1 MSRVIVKLIQGSI
14 AMLVALLLC
23 SAAFAQYDTGSISG
37 TVIDQKG
44 GSVPGASVTVTNV
57 GTGQQHTTTTNGQ
70 GTYVFPSLVPG
81 MYKVEATQTGFDTGA
96 VSDIVLHVSE
106 TARADVNLKV
116 GVRTETV
123 TVAAETTTVN
133 TETSDLGGTIDER
146 TVNQL
151 PLNGRDFTDLIA
163 LVPGSVTTGQFGQ
176 TSLGGNETSFAGVNI
191 LLDGADATRIDTN
204 ATSLQLGREQAR
216 ITRASV
222 DSVQEF
228 RVISGVYSAEYGRSY
243 GDVVNVITKSGTNTL
258 HGDIFEFFRNN
269 ALDARNYFAVPG
281 EPTPLRMNQFGGNV
295 GGPIIKDRFFFFTN
309 YEGVRQ
315 IVTNA
320 QLFEVL
326 NGTAR
331 AAFVPATQPI
341 INAIPIGD
349 DSRPASP
356 TLPLDFFNG
365 TLRNTLREDTGSVKL
380 DFVATSKD
388 TLSLRYNINDS
399 FTSNQYGIA
408 QGQIAPVPARSQF
421 LKLSWNRTI
430 SPNFLNSFGFAINKT
445 HVSDLGGGGAFPITA
460 IQCFPPCD
468 FGVLPGPGLFAS
480 TNNEASYQFLDTASI
495 VHGNHTF
502 HFGAD
507 VRINHTDRGLGTQ
520 QFLSYA
526 SLGDL
531 QTNNS
536 AFALSTLG
544 FPLTKFRNT
553 NWDFFIQD
561 DIRLK
566 TNFTLNLGLRY
577 EYNTVLHDTANSVSN
592 FDFATQS
599 LLPAGQQLYQPDRN
613 NFAPRIGF
621 SWDPFKKG
629 KTAVRAGFG
638 IFYNPQLTGA
648 VLSLPGNNNQNLSVN
663 ILDFFFIPGFDCGG
677 YFLTFPVPNPTPTC
691 TPSSPANV
699 SGIDPNLRDSYSEH
713 WSLGIQQE
721 VLRNTVLDVSYVG
734 NHGVKLPAGAA
745 FAGLELNNVDPV
757 TGQRPL
763 NNTDFADERL
773 LGDFLGSN
781 YSALQIALRRHAG
794 RFTMDANYTWSHE
807 LDNAVSVFG
816 AFQNSR
822 NVNGDYSSGD
832 IDVRHVFTA
841 DLVYSVPRWNAVPK
855 ALGDGWVLTTIVQ
868 ARSGL
873 PVNIEQNPSTFGFDP
888 TRPDPVPGVSIR
900 PSDYSTPNNQIDSH
914 AFMAVPSGTD
924 GTLSRNAARGPRFA
938 QWDFSVIKNTAITER
953 ITLQFRSEFFNIL
966 NHPNFANPDGNLSD
980 AAFGTSTSTIASLV
994 GIGTSRQIQ
1003 FGLKLLF

>member
-1 MSRVIVKLIQGSI
+1 MDRVIVRLVQGLIV
-14 AMLVALLLC
+14 MFVALLPC
-23 SAAFAQYDTGSISG
+23 SAVFAQYDTGSISG
-37 TVIDQKG
+37 TVLDQKG
-44 GSVPGASVTVTNV
+44 GAVPKATVTATNV
-57 GTGQQHTTTTNGQ
+57 GTGQQHDTVANDQ
-70 GTYVFPSLVPG
+70 GTYVFPSLAPG
-81 MYKVEATQTGFDTGA
+81 MYKVEATQTGFDTGV
-96 VSDIVLHVSE
+96 VSGITLHVSE
-106 TARADVNLKV
+106 TVRADVNLKV

-133 TETSDLGGTIDER
+133 IETSDLGGTIDER
-146 TVNQL
+146 RVNQL

-163 LVPGSVTTGQFGQ
+163 LVPGSVTTGTFGQ

-204 ATSLQLGREQAR
+204 ATSLQLGREAAR

-228 RVISGVYSAEYGRSY
+228 HVISGVYSAEYGRSY
-243 GDVVNVITKSGTNTL
+243 GDVVNVVTKSGTNTL
-258 HGDIFEFFRNN
+258 HGGIFEFFRND

-281 EPTPLRMNQFGGNV
+281 EPTPLRLNQFGGNV
-295 GGPIIKDRFFFFTN
+295 GGPIIHDKLFFFTN
-309 YEGVRQ
+309 YEGARQ
-315 IVTNA
+315 VVTNA
-320 QLFEVL
+320 QLFSVL

-341 INAIPIGD
+341 INAIPVGD
-349 DSRPASP
+349 DSMPDPANP
-356 TLPLDFFNG
+356 LTLDLFNG

-399 FTSNQYGIA
+399 FTLNQYGIA
-408 QGQIAPVPARSQF
+408 EGQIAPVPARSQF
-421 LKLSWNRTI
+421 LKLSWNRTV
-430 SPNFLNSFGFAINKT
+430 SSNFLNSFGFAINKT
-445 HVSDLGGGGAFPITA
+445 DVSDLGGGGAFPITA

-480 TNNEASYQFLDTASI
+480 TNKEASYQFLDTASF
-495 VHGNHTF
+495 VHGIHTF

-507 VRINHTDRGLGTQ
+507 IRLNHTNRGLGTQ

-526 SLGDL
+526 ALSDL
-531 QTNNS
+531 ETNNS

-544 FPLTKFRNT
+544 FPLTEFRNT
-553 NWDFFIQD
+553 NWDFFLQD

-566 TNFTLNLGLRY
+566 PNFTLNLGLRY
-577 EYNTVLHDTANSVSN
+577 EYNSVLHDPDNNVSN
-592 FDFATQS
+592 FDFTTQS

-629 KTAVRAGFG
+629 KTAVRGGFG

-691 TPSSPANV
+691 TPSSPASV

-713 WSLGIQQE
+713 WSFGVQQE
-721 VLRNTVLDVSYVG
+721 LFRNTVLEVSYVG
-734 NHGVKLPAGAA
+734 NHGIKLPAGAA

-773 LGDFLGSN
+773 LGDFLTSKYN
-781 YSALQIALRRHAG
+781 AMQVSLRRHAG

-807 LDNAVSVFG
+807 FDNAVSVFG

-822 NVNGDYSSGD
+822 DVNGDFSEGD
-832 IDVRHVFTA
+832 IDVRNVFTG
-841 DLVYSVPRWNAVPK
+841 DLTYEFPRWNAVPK
-855 ALGDGWVLTTIVQ
+855 SLGDGWMVTSIVQ

-873 PVNIEQNPSTFGFDP
+873 PVNIVQNPGTFGFDP
-888 TRPDPVPGVSIR
+888 TRPDPNPGVPIR
-900 PSDYSTPNNQIDSH
+900 PSNYSTPNNQINPN
-914 AFMAVPSGTD
+914 AFLPPTGVD
-924 GTLSRNAARGPRFA
+924 GTLRRNAARGPRFA

-953 ITLQFRSEFFNIL
+953 VTLQFRGEFFNIL
-966 NHPNFANPDGNLSD
+966 NHPNFANPDGDLADS
-980 AAFGTSTSTIASLV
+980 AFGQSRSTVGNLV
-994 GIGTSRQIQ
+994 GIGTSRQVQ
-1003 FGLKLLF
+1003 LALKLLF